1 MNIHIYAYL
10 SVSYIF
16 LMDLEDSLFTLDISI
31 LSVICVANV
40 FSQLV
45 VYFFFFTSFI
55 MSLDEQR
62 YSLYTNINML

>member
-1 MNIHIYAYL
+1 MNIHSYAYL

-31 LSVICVANV
+31 LLVICVANV

-45 VYFFFFTSFI
+45 VYLFFY
-55 MSLDEQR
+55 L
-62 YSLYTNINML
+62 LYNVFG